1 MRKLTFG
8 LALLVAATTTA
19 SCSKKVTAADC
30 EKFADHMLDLT
41 VKQMAGML
49 PPQRPGMPS
58 PLENARQA
66 VRSQRGTF
74 VTQCTSG
81 LPRAAYDC
89 MMNAA
94 SVDAMTAC
102 AAAR

>member
-1 MRKLTFG
+1 MRKLMLG
-8 LALLVAATTTA
+8 VALLVVAATA
-19 SCSKKVTAADC
+19 VSCSKKVSAADC
-30 EKFADHMLDLT
+30 EAFADHMLDLT

-49 PPQRPGMPS
+49 PQRPGMPS
-58 PLENARQA
+58 PLESARQA
-66 VRSQRGTF
+66 VASQRGTF

-94 SVDAMTAC
+94 SVNEMTAC
-102 AAAR
+102 AAAK

>member
-8 LALLVAATTTA
+8 LALLAASATTA
-19 SCSKKVTAADC
+19 SCGKKVTAEDC
-30 EKFADHMLDLT
+30 ERFADHMLDLT
-41 VKQMAGML
+41 VKQISGML

-58 PLENARQA
+58 PMDNARQ
-66 VRSQRGTF
+66 VVSSQRGSF